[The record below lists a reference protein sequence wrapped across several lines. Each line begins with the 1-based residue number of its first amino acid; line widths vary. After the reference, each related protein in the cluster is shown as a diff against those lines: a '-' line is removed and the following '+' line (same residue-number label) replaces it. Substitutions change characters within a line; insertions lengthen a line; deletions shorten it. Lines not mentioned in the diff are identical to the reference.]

1 MLDHKIKE
9 LKKDIA
15 PREQE
20 IAKMK
25 AQTNKM
31 DKELK
36 NLNSLNTSLA
46 EFVSVLFNNEEKL
59 KARIANQ
66 RARISY
72 QNNKIK
78 SFKEALYQTTQLIQN
93 ESELVRHSTELKNK
107 FCSQSMT
114 QVKMDSEIEQEYR
127 NQKKYLEK
135 SIGML
140 KKNLEKHSDIHKHEN
155 IRIMMENVD
164 LIKEISSL
172 RLEIKEEDIKKS
184 PDEEKKKKNEPTE
197 EMVRTEVT
205 DKRRAIAELQEKI
218 ESLERRDE
226 YV

>member
-1 MLDHKIKE
+1 MDHKIKE

-59 KARIANQ
+59 KSKISSQ

-72 QNNKIK
+72 QNNRIK
-78 SFKEALYQTTQLIQN
+78 SFKESLYQTTQLIQN
-93 ESELVRHSTELKNK
+93 E
-107 FCSQSMT
+107 Q
-114 QVKMDSEIEQEYR
+114 
-127 NQKKYLEK
+127 
-135 SIGML
+135 
-140 KKNLEKHSDIHKHEN
+140 
-155 IRIMMENVD
+155 
-164 LIKEISSL
+164 
-172 RLEIKEEDIKKS
+172 
-184 PDEEKKKKNEPTE
+184 
-197 EMVRTEVT
+197 
-205 DKRRAIAELQEKI
+205 
-218 ESLERRDE
+218 
-226 YV
+226 

>member
-1 MLDHKIKE
+1 
-9 LKKDIA
+9 
-15 PREQE
+15 
-20 IAKMK
+20 MK

-59 KARIANQ
+59 KAKIANQ

-93 ESELVRHSTELKNK
+93 QAELVRHSTELKNK

-114 QVKMDSEIEQEYR
+114 QVKMDSEIQQEYK

-135 SIGML
+135 SINML
-140 KKNLEKHSDIHKHEN
+140 KKNLQKDSDIHKHEN
-155 IRIMMENVD
+155 IRIMKENVD

-172 RLEIKEEDIKKS
+172 R
-184 PDEEKKKKNEPTE
+184 
-197 EMVRTEVT
+197 M
-205 DKRRAIAELQEKI
+205 
-218 ESLERRDE
+218 
-226 YV
+226 

>member
-140 KKNLEKHSDIHKHEN
+140 KKNLQTDSDIHKHEN

-218 ESLERRDE
+218 DSLERRDE
-226 YV
+226 YA

>member
-1 MLDHKIKE
+1 MERDKTIDANERKIYELKKKSQELEKFKYVLDHKIKE

-59 KARIANQ
+59 KSKISSQ

-72 QNNKIK
+72 QNNRIK

-93 ESELVRHSTELKNK
+93 E
-107 FCSQSMT
+107 
-114 QVKMDSEIEQEYR
+114 
-127 NQKKYLEK
+127 
-135 SIGML
+135 
-140 KKNLEKHSDIHKHEN
+140 
-155 IRIMMENVD
+155 
-164 LIKEISSL
+164 
-172 RLEIKEEDIKKS
+172 
-184 PDEEKKKKNEPTE
+184 P
-197 EMVRTEVT
+197 
-205 DKRRAIAELQEKI
+205 
-218 ESLERRDE
+218 
-226 YV
+226 